1 MNVIFG
7 RLVGNFTSFGTP
19 GSSTT
24 QVSLSA
30 LQPRPYIS

>member
-24 QVSLSA
+24 RVSLSA
-30 LQPRPYIS
+30 L